1 MYISRRSFFSS
12 FFNYLRLK
20 DDDSEVLRM
29 LDYNETV
36 IGSRSSIVDTLF
48 DDDVVEGSNL
58 YGPVCC
64 AALLMFTLW
73 YRKRQ
78 YDEIGIH
85 KKFEVD
91 FPWTLL
97 RFNINERVIAD
108 AEQATF
114 QLYSN
119 IRS

>member
-91 FPWTLL
+91 FP
-97 RFNINERVIAD
+97 
-108 AEQATF
+108 
-114 QLYSN
+114 
-119 IRS
+119 